1 MAKGSR
7 SVVYEQQERRI
18 WAAGASY
25 MGSRSV
31 VLEEGRV
38 TIGQHSKGCRAPYRA
53 EVGRRTGRK

>member
-1 MAKGSR
+1 
-7 SVVYEQQERRI
+7 
-18 WAAGASY
+18 

-53 EVGRRTGRK
+53 EVGHQQRLGRGEGGLGGWGLGN

>member
-1 MAKGSR
+1 
-7 SVVYEQQERRI
+7 
-18 WAAGASY
+18 

-53 EVGRRTGRK
+53 EVGHQQRLGRGEGVWGDGVWGIKKCGCGFVNY